1 MNAHVEPLAAD
12 LLEDYKLKVTFATDQ
27 INRLQTQFQVMIT
40 LESAVATA
48 LIIFNSGALSQGAKW
63 IALLEVVLSVGWLM
77 IGRAGRLRADDNR
90 RAVED
95 AGEAWGM
102 SANLAPTYKP
112 VGADQKPIR
121 IALLGPAGLLAGWSV
136 FFLFLVLR

>member
-1 MNAHVEPLAAD
+1 MNAHLEPLASD

-27 INRLQTQFQVMIT
+27 INRLQTQFQVMVT

-48 LIIFNSGALSQGAKW
+48 LIVSNSGSLSQGAKW

-77 IGRAGRLRADDNR
+77 IGWAGRQRADDNR
-90 RAVED
+90 RAVEVV
-95 AGEAWGM
+95 GQAWAM
-102 SANLAPTYKP
+102 SANLTWTYKP
-112 VGADQKPIR
+112 VGAGQKSIR
-121 IALLGPAGLLAGWSV
+121 IALLGPAVLLVGWLV